1 MALNAVREGALFP
14 LQEDSMAS
22 RISEVMTRDVT
33 LISPTDTIQHAAKMM
48 ADWNVGVLPVCE
60 GKALK
65 GVLTDRDIAVR
76 AVPSG
81 KPPAD
86 IEVHDVMSTNIFW
99 CFDDQSVGEALQQMG
114 DMQIRRI
121 PVVNHSMEIV
131 GIVSLGD
138 LATRHKAD
146 VEDALEKIS
155 TPSEPARQGANRGEP
170 QSDEPRHS

>member
-1 MALNAVREGALFP
+1 
-14 LQEDSMAS
+14 MAS
-22 RISEVMTRDVT
+22 RISEIMTRDVT

-48 ADWNVGVLPVCE
+48 ADWNVGILPVCE
-60 GKALK
+60 GKTLK
-65 GVLTDRDIAVR
+65 GVLTDRDIAIR

-81 KPPAD
+81 KSPAD
-86 IEVHDVMSTNIFW
+86 IKVHDVMSTNVMW

-121 PVVNHSMEIV
+121 PVINHQMEIV

-155 TPSEPARQGANRGEP
+155 TPSEPVRQTANRGEP
-170 QSDEPRHS
+170 QRNAPRHT

>member
-1 MALNAVREGALFP
+1 M
-14 LQEDSMAS
+14 SS

-33 LISPTDTIQHAAKMM
+33 LISPDDNIQRAAKMM

-60 GKALK
+60 GKMLK
-65 GVLTDRDIAVR
+65 GVLTDRDITVR
-76 AVPSG
+76 AVPTG
-81 KPPAD
+81 KAPAD
-86 IEVHDVMSTNIFW
+86 IKVSEVMSTSVRW
-99 CFDDQSVGEALQQMG
+99 CFEEQSVGEALQQMG
-114 DMQIRRI
+114 DVQIRRI

-138 LATRHKAD
+138 LATRHKVD

-170 QSDEPRHS
+170 QRNAPRHT